1 MRRPDPL
8 PQRPR
13 VEAPVEPVI
22 DPVEVIAD
30 EPVAIE
36 DVPSGE
42 GDFLAPESD
51 AFSDVASVD
60 EIDTAVNGITKQL
73 NSVKWVGNDANR
85 FRNDWNGHLSSSVK
99 KVTEALRQAGRQAK
113 RDADEQER
121 ASS

>member
-1 MRRPDPL
+1 MAGM
-8 PQRPR
+8 
-13 VEAPVEPVI
+13 VGM
-22 DPVEVIAD
+22 
-30 EPVAIE
+30 
-36 DVPSGE
+36 DVNGVRALSK
-42 GDFLAPESD
+42 LMLTKA
-51 AFSDVASVD
+51 D

-85 FRNDWNGHLSSSVK
+85 FRNDWNGHLSASVK